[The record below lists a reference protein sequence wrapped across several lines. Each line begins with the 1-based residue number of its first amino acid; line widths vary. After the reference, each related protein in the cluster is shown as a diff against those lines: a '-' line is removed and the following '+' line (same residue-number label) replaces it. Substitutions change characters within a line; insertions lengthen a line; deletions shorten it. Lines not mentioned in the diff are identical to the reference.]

1 MLRWNLCVALVSI
14 AAVVPFPALGQETY
28 DILIRNGRVLD
39 GTGTPWFH
47 ADVAVSGDRIVA
59 VGNLA
64 GARARRVVDATGLY
78 VAPGFIDVHTHAG
91 RGLVQEGL
99 SSAVPL
105 LTQGITTAVINPDGG
120 GPVDLA
126 EQRATMERLGIGVNA
141 AQLVPHG
148 SVRRAVLGMQDRA
161 PSSNELER
169 MKELVRAGMEEGAF
183 GMSSGLYYAP
193 GSYAD
198 LEEVIELSKVV
209 AEYDGVYTSHV
220 RDEADYNIG
229 VVAALDEVIRIAK
242 EAFIPGIHTHIKV
255 LGPRVWGYSLALVEH
270 IERARREGIEVWADQ
285 YPYEA
290 SGTSIVGALV
300 PRWALVGGEDALEQ
314 RLDTPSE
321 RARLRADMLENLDRR
336 GGADRLQFQSAAD
349 TTYEGMTL
357 QEVADLNGMEP
368 VDMAIEM
375 LKSGGG
381 GFVSFNMSDRDIELL
396 MQQPWTMTSSDGG
409 IAEMGRRKPHPR
421 YYGAFPR
428 KIRKYVKEK
437 GVLDLATAIRSMTY
451 TSATVFRIEDRGI
464 IRPGAIADIVVFD
477 LERLTD
483 KATYD
488 DPHHLS
494 EGMVHVLLNGRFAI
508 DDRQASDQTF
518 GKVLSRLKD

>member
-1 MLRWNLCVALVSI
+1 MLRRKLCVFLVSF
-14 AAVVPFPALGQETY
+14 AAVVPLPGLAQQPY

-39 GTGTPWFH
+39 GTGTPWFY
-47 ADVAVSGDRIVA
+47 ADIAVSNDRIVA

-91 RGLVQEGL
+91 RGLVEPGL
-99 SSAVPL
+99 SAAVPL
-105 LTQGITTAVINPDGG
+105 LTQGITTVVINPDGG

-126 EQRATMERLGIGVNA
+126 EQRETMERLGIGVNA

-148 SVRRAVLGMQDRA
+148 SVRQAVLGMQDRA
-161 PSSNELER
+161 PTEQELER
-169 MKELVRAGMEEGAF
+169 MKQLVRTGMQEGAF
-183 GMSSGLYYAP
+183 GLSSGLYYAP
-193 GSYAD
+193 GSYAELD
-198 LEEVIELSKVV
+198 EVIELSKVV
-209 AEYDGVYTSHV
+209 AEYDGIYTSHV

-242 EAFIPGIHTHIKV
+242 EAGIPGIHTHIKV
-255 LGPRVWGYSLALVEH
+255 LGPRVWGYSLALIEH

-300 PRWALVGGEDALEQ
+300 PRWALVGGEDSLEY
-314 RLDTPSE
+314 RVENPSE

-437 GVLDLATAIRSMTY
+437 SIIDLATAIRNMTY
-451 TSATVFRIEDRGI
+451 TSATVCRLEDRGI
-464 IRPGAIADIVVFD
+464 LRPGAIADIVVFD

-494 EGMVHVLLNGRFAI
+494 EGMVYVLVNGRFAI
-508 DDRQASDQTF
+508 DDEQVSDQTF
-518 GKVLSRLKD
+518 GKVLSRLKN

>member
-1 MLRWNLCVALVSI
+1 MLRRRLCVCLVSL
-14 AAVVPFPALGQETY
+14 AAVVPLPAVAQEPY
-28 DILIRNGRVLD
+28 DVLIRNGRVLD
-39 GTGTPWFH
+39 GTGTPWYY
-47 ADVAVSGDRIVA
+47 ADIAVSGDRIVA

-64 GARARRVVDATGLY
+64 KARARRVVDATGLY
-78 VAPGFIDVHTHAG
+78 VSPGFIDVHTHAG
-91 RGLVQEGL
+91 QGLENAEL
-99 SSAVPL
+99 SAAVPL
-105 LTQGITTAVINPDGG
+105 LTQGITTVVINPDGG

-148 SVRRAVLGMQDRA
+148 SVRRAVLGMQDRGPTSA
-161 PSSNELER
+161 ELER
-169 MKELVRAGMEEGAF
+169 MKALVRAGMEEGAF
-183 GMSSGLYYAP
+183 GLSSGLYYAP
-193 GSYAD
+193 GIYAD
-198 LEEVIELSKVV
+198 LDEVIELSKVV

-229 VVAALDEVIRIAK
+229 VVAALDEVIRVAK
-242 EAFIPGIHTHIKV
+242 EAGIPGIHTHIKV
-255 LGPRVWGYSLALVEH
+255 LGPRVWGYSLALIEH
-270 IERARREGIEVWADQ
+270 IERARRDGIEVWADQ

-300 PRWALVGGEDALEQ
+300 PRWALVGGEDSLRYRIE
-314 RLDTPSE
+314 TPSE

-336 GGADRLQFQSAAD
+336 GGADQLQFQSAAD
-349 TTYEGMTL
+349 PTYEGMTL
-357 QEVADLNGMEP
+357 QEVADRNGMEP
-368 VDMAIEM
+368 VDMAIEL

-421 YYGAFPR
+421 FYGAFPR

-437 GVLDLATAIRSMTY
+437 SVIDLATAIRSMTY
-451 TSATVFRIEDRGI
+451 TSATVFRLEDRGI
-464 IRPGAIADIVVFD
+464 IRPGAIADIVAFD

-494 EGMVHVLLNGRFAI
+494 EGMVYVLVNGRFAI
-508 DDRQASDQTF
+508 DDEQVSDQTY
-518 GKVLSRLKD
+518 GKVLSRLHD

>member
-1 MLRWNLCVALVSI
+1 MLRRNLCALLVSL
-14 AAVVPFPALGQETY
+14 AAVVPLPARAQEPY

-39 GTGTPWFH
+39 GTGTPWYYT
-47 ADVAVSGDRIVA
+47 DIAVSGDRIVA

-78 VAPGFIDVHTHAG
+78 VSPGFIDVHTHAG
-91 RGLVQEGL
+91 EGL
-99 SSAVPL
+99 EEPGLSAAVPL
-105 LTQGITTAVINPDGG
+105 LTQGITTVVINPDGG

-148 SVRRAVLGMQDRA
+148 SVRRAVLGMQDRG
-161 PSSNELER
+161 PTSEELDR
-169 MKELVRAGMEEGAF
+169 MKALVRAGMEEGAF

-193 GSYAD
+193 GSYAEI
-198 LEEVIELSKVV
+198 EEVIELSKVV

-220 RDEADYNIG
+220 RDEADYSIG
-229 VVAALDEVIRIAK
+229 VVASLDEVIRVAK
-242 EAFIPGIHTHIKV
+242 EAGIPGIHTHIKV
-255 LGPRVWGYSLALVEH
+255 LGPRVWGYSLALVER

-290 SGTSIVGALV
+290 SGTGIVGALV
-300 PRWALVGGEDALEQ
+300 PRWALVGGEDSL
-314 RLDTPSE
+314 RYRIDTPSQ

-336 GGADRLQFQSAAD
+336 GGADRLQFQSAPEPA
-349 TTYEGMTL
+349 YEGMTL
-357 QEVADLNGMEP
+357 QEVADQNGMEP
-368 VDMAIEM
+368 VDMAIEL
-375 LKSGGG
+375 LKRGGG
-381 GFVSFNMSDRDIELL
+381 RLVSFNMSDRDIELL

-428 KIRKYVKEK
+428 KIRLYVKEK
-437 GVLDLATAIRSMTY
+437 GVIDLATAIRSMTY
-451 TSATVFRIEDRGI
+451 TSATVFRLADRGI
-464 IRPGAIADIVVFD
+464 IRPGAIADMAVFD

-488 DPHHLS
+488 DPHHLC
-494 EGMVHVLLNGRFAI
+494 EGVVYVLVNGRFAI
-508 DDRQASDQTF
+508 DDEQVSDQTF
-518 GKVLSRLKD
+518 GRVLSRLEN

>member
-1 MLRWNLCVALVSI
+1 MSLA
-14 AAVVPFPALGQETY
+14 AAVPVSAVAQEPY

-39 GTGTPWFH
+39 GTGTPWFY
-47 ADVAVSGDRIVA
+47 ADIAVSGDRIVA
-59 VGNLA
+59 VGNLV

-78 VAPGFIDVHTHAG
+78 VSPGFIDVHTHAAN
-91 RGLVQEGL
+91 GLEQPGL
-99 SSAVPL
+99 SAAVPL
-105 LTQGITTAVINPDGG
+105 LTQGITTVVINPDGG

-126 EQRATMERLGIGVNA
+126 EQRATMEGLGIGVNA

-161 PSSNELER
+161 PTAAELER
-169 MKELVRAGMEEGAF
+169 MKELVRAGMEEGAY

-198 LEEVIELSKVV
+198 IEEVIALSKVV

-242 EAFIPGIHTHIKV
+242 EAHIPGIHTHIKV

-270 IERARREGIEVWADQ
+270 IERARRDGIEVWADQ

-300 PRWALVGGEDALEQ
+300 PRWALVGGEDSLEH
-314 RLDTPSE
+314 RIETPSE

-349 TTYEGMTL
+349 PKYEGMTL

-381 GFVSFNMSDRDIELL
+381 GLVSFNMSERDIELL

-421 YYGAFPR
+421 FYGAFPR
-428 KIRKYVKEK
+428 KIRKYVKEE
-437 GVLDLATAIRSMTY
+437 GVIDLATAIRSMTS
-451 TSATVFRIEDRGI
+451 TSATVFRLKDRGI

-477 LERLTD
+477 LDRLTD

-494 EGMVHVLLNGRFAI
+494 EGMVHVLVNGRFAI
-508 DDRQASDQTF
+508 EDEQVSEKMY
-518 GKVLSRLKD
+518 GKVLSRLQD

>member
-1 MLRWNLCVALVSI
+1 MSRRTLCVILLLLAT
-14 AAVVPFPALGQETY
+14 AFPLSATAQEPY

-39 GTGTPWFH
+39 GTGTPWFY
-47 ADVAVSGDRIVA
+47 ADIAVSGDRIVA
-59 VGNLA
+59 VGDLE
-64 GARARRVVDATGLY
+64 GSSARRVIDAAGLY
-78 VAPGFIDVHTHAG
+78 VSPGFIDVHTHAG
-91 RGLVQEGL
+91 RGLMRPQL
-99 SSAVPL
+99 SAAVPL
-105 LTQGITTAVINPDGG
+105 LTQGITTVVINPDGG

-126 EQRATMERLGIGVNA
+126 AQRETMLANGIGVNVG
-141 AQLVPHG
+141 QLVPHG

-161 PSSNELER
+161 PTGEELER
-169 MKELVRAGMEEGAF
+169 MKQLVRAGMEEGAF
-183 GMSSGLYYAP
+183 GLSSGLYYAP

-229 VVAALDEVIRIAK
+229 VVAALEEVISIAR
-242 EAFIPGIHTHIKV
+242 EAGMPGIHTHIKV
-255 LGPRVWGYSLALVEH
+255 LGPRVWGYSLALVER

-290 SGTSIVGALV
+290 SGTGIVGALV
-300 PRWALVGGEDALEQ
+300 PRWALVGGEDSLRYRIE
-314 RLDTPSE
+314 TPAE

-349 TTYEGMTL
+349 TTIEGMTL
-357 QEVADLNGMEP
+357 QEVADRDGMEP
-368 VDMAIEM
+368 VDMAIEL

-381 GFVSFNMSDRDIELL
+381 GFVSFNMNDRDIELL

-421 YYGAFPR
+421 FYGAFPR

-437 GVLDLATAIRSMTY
+437 QVIDLATAIRSMTY
-451 TSATVFRIEDRGI
+451 TSATVFRLEDRGI
-464 IRPGAIADIVVFD
+464 IQPGAIADIVVFD

-494 EGMVHVLLNGRFAI
+494 EGMVHVLVNGQLAI
-508 DDRQASDQTF
+508 EDERVSEQTY
-518 GKVLSRLKD
+518 GRVLSRLQE